1 MAHNCKGFAGFA
13 CSHCTSPI
21 RFFPAPP
28 THNRAARRIYCYHP
42 MRGHI
47 PCFVRKESLCVG
59 CGACSFSV
67 WRSLPP
73 YPCPYPCARL
83 PVCRCPRRRNGR
95 TGRCRFAAIR
105 GRSLRRYHGSGA
117 LRIGSAP
124 LRSDPRTGRR
134 ALSDSAPCHP
144 CRPRRSRS
152 DLRRMDRGAAG
163 RPWRISSRQ
172 LPCPALLLRRDPF
185 LCHRASDVTTD
196 GSVPGNFEKM
206 CGYPL

>member
-1 MAHNCKGFAGFA
+1 MRRLRCLLVFGLARTHARGSRYAVVRGGGTAA
-13 CSHCTSPI
+13 CHGDWYAVCGT
-21 RFFPAPP
+21 
-28 THNRAARRIYCYHP
+28 
-42 MRGHI
+42 RG
-47 PCFVRKESLCVG
+47 SS
-59 CGACSFSV
+59 A
-67 WRSLPP
+67 
-73 YPCPYPCARL
+73 
-83 PVCRCPRRRNGR
+83 VCRPGR

-134 ALSDSAPCHP
+134 ALSDSSPCHP

-172 LPCPALLLRRDPF
+172 LPCPTLLLRRDPF

-206 CGYPL
+206 CDYPL